1 MPQCIIGSDEISSQ
15 LKQSLVTKIEKIMQ
29 VLMIKSTQ
37 FEWHNEVLFQKS
49 NL

>member
-37 FEWHNEVLFQKS
+37 FE
-49 NL
+49 